1 MEVQNTK
8 SPTINTELT
17 NKKNDNMEE
26 QLHLQLSEEEAIE
39 RSLEKDYF
47 HSLNLQK
54 QMDIFNQYENKKIPD
69 RFLDILFTSKE
80 EQIHGDFGI
89 DLILSLDQYQGTWRL
104 HNF

>member
-26 QLHLQLSEEEAIE
+26 QLHLQLSEEEAID

-54 QMDIFNQYENKKIPD
+54 QILVPVPYV
-69 RFLDILFTSKE
+69 FLNHL
-80 EQIHGDFGI
+80 
-89 DLILSLDQYQGTWRL
+89 LP
-104 HNF
+104 